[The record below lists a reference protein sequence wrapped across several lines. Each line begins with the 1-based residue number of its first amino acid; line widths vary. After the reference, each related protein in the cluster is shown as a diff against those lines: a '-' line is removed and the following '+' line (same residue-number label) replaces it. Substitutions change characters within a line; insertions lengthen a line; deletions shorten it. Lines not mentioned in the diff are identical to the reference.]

1 MEGTFQRRFVPWTCR
16 FSSWDLQEEAFC
28 SPPFIREISG
38 WWISLQRG
46 TFLSSCTASNS
57 WNALDGFHGLFFLLV
72 WIIHEHFAM
81 ATGRRS
87 VAAARVNLNVVRW
100 SQQASLKCAMMSHA
114 EAGQYE
120 IIICLQHGLCFVLFC
135 LAKGETTQKVNS
147 LRLILKVLWKTRE
160 ILTRKKRK

>member
-1 MEGTFQRRFVPWTCR
+1 
-16 FSSWDLQEEAFC
+16 
-28 SPPFIREISG
+28 
-38 WWISLQRG
+38 
-46 TFLSSCTASNS
+46 
-57 WNALDGFHGLFFLLV
+57 
-72 WIIHEHFAM
+72 M